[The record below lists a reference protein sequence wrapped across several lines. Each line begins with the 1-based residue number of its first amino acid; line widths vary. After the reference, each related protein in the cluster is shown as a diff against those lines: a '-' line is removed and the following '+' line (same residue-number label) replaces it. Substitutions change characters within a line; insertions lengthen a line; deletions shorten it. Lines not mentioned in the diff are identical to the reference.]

1 MTNKFQNPSSKQ
13 KKMQELLADSEHPRQ
28 EKTLVL
34 IKPDAVKRGLVGEI
48 LKRFENRGLKI
59 IGLKLVHGNKKDFDR
74 HYPRSKEWIANL
86 GKRTIETYKKY
97 DYSLKND
104 FGSENPFKIGKIFR
118 NWLIDFMASGPIA
131 KVLIEGVH
139 AVDVVRKITGDT
151 QPHFALTGTIRGDFS
166 VDSAG
171 SANKDK
177 RAVHN
182 LIHASGNKE
191 EARNEIMLWFEP
203 DEVCDYKRAEE
214 SI

>member
-1 MTNKFQNPSSKQ
+1 MPNRNEKM
-13 KKMQELLADSEHPRQ
+13 KKILADPKHPKQ

-34 IKPDAVKRGLVGEI
+34 IKPDAVKRGLIGEM
-48 LKRFENRGLKI
+48 LKRFESRGLKI
-59 IGLKLVHGNKKDFDR
+59 IGLKMVQGAPKDFDK
-74 HYPRSKEWIANL
+74 HYPKSRVWISNL
-86 GKRTIETYKKY
+86 GNRTIETYKKY
-97 DYSLKND
+97 NYNLKDD
-104 FGSENPFKIGKIFR
+104 FGSEDPFKIGKIFR
-118 NWLIDFMASGPIA
+118 NWLIDFMASGPVV

-139 AVDVVRKITGDT
+139 AIDVVRKIIGDT

-171 SANKDK
+171 SANKSK

-203 DEVCDYKRAEE
+203 DEICDYKRLEE
-214 SI
+214 LI